1 MTDGSESVLEQALAL
16 AVTPTPAAKPAYV
29 ASTARAITRR
39 GVFWLGQTCNL
50 RCHFCYFLDRIE
62 DERHPEHAFMSLEK
76 AKALCLT
83 LVEHYGNNSVDIQG
97 GEPTLYPSIYDLVAY
112 CAKIGL
118 SPTIITN
125 GQALSNREIVARFRH
140 AGLRDFLVSVQG
152 LGAVYDELVGRE
164 GAHVRQMKALRHLQE
179 EGIPFRFNTVVSKP
193 ALAQLGDIAR
203 LAVRTGAEV
212 VNFLGFNPFNDQH
225 TGKRSAKNVPRYAEV
240 SAPLNDALDVL
251 AAAGV
256 EANVRYLPFCVV
268 AERHRPSV
276 YDYPQIPYDLHE
288 NDFASWSWTDLPAQR
303 MREAPLTAPY
313 GLGPRLPLGAL
324 RTPLRRLVVQIPRV
338 GDGLHDIKQ
347 RLERRWASRPTD
359 KTRDELY
366 QEDARVRAREYTG
379 YAHVAAC
386 AACDLQPVCDGF
398 YGDYTELFGD
408 GDARPIATGGRV
420 TNPQHYSQHQAKRIH
435 PEDRPWLEAA
445 FPPSSQHSAPS
456 TSKKRSALRKEGP
469 VEKRWR

>member
-1 MTDGSESVLEQALAL
+1 MTGESESVLERALEV
-16 AVTPTPAAKPAYV
+16 AVSSTPADKPAYT
-29 ASTARAITRR
+29 ASKARKITRR
-39 GVFWLGQTCNL
+39 GILWLGQTCNL

-76 AKALCLT
+76 AKEICRT
-83 LVEHYGNNSVDIQG
+83 LVEHYGNNSIDIQG
-97 GEPTLYPSIYDLVAY
+97 GEPTLYPKIYDLVAY
-112 CAKIGL
+112 CAEIGL

-125 GQALSNREIVARFRH
+125 AQVLSNRAVVTRFRN

-152 LGAVYDELVGRE
+152 LGAVYDELVGQD

-193 ALAQLGDIAR
+193 ALEQLNDIAR

-225 TGKRSAKNVPRYAEV
+225 GKRSAKNVPRYSEV
-240 SAPLNDALDVL
+240 SGPLDEALDLL

-256 EANVRYLPFCVV
+256 EVNVRYLPFCVV

-276 YDYPQIPYDLHE
+276 YDFPQIPYDLHE

-303 MREAPLTAPY
+303 MRDAPLTPPF

-324 RTPLRRLVVQIPRV
+324 RIPLRRLVVQMPRV
-338 GDGLHDIKQ
+338 GDGLHEIKQ
-347 RLERRWASRPTD
+347 RLERRWASQPTE
-359 KTRDELY
+359 KSRDELY
-366 QEDARVRAREYTG
+366 QEDARMRAREYTG
-379 YAHVAAC
+379 YRHVAAC
-386 AACDLQPVCDGF
+386 ASCDLQPVCDGF

-408 GDARPIATGGRV
+408 AEARPIAIGGRV
-420 TNPQHYSQHQAKRIH
+420 ANPQHYSQHQPKKIH
-435 PEDRPWLEAA
+435 PEDLEWLA
-445 FPPSSQHSAPS
+445 
-456 TSKKRSALRKEGP
+456 
-469 VEKRWR
+469 